1 MWVNM
6 TFGTMLSYCRVPP
19 DAVRGSSCHN
29 DQSVSCIRCDIVG
42 TRRSLK
48 NSGSH
53 IDASHSRQPLVK
65 GERLVRYEV
74 NAVILRA
81 DTIFESVNLYIFI
94 MVFDPTIY
102 IYIYIHM
109 HTCILL
115 NTLMQV
121 SSAGIFSLWAY
132 LQWYHQ
138 LVVCCCLL
146 PQRVCCPRLCAM
158 PVQHAR
164 APEQARE
171 DTSPEK
177 N

>member
-74 NAVILRA
+74 NAVIGALGVWRMEPRG
-81 DTIFESVNLYIFI
+81 ISIQLGWYVSG
-94 MVFDPTIY
+94 
-102 IYIYIHM
+102 
-109 HTCILL
+109 CW
-115 NTLMQV
+115 LM
-121 SSAGIFSLWAY
+121 GCWPSL
-132 LQWYHQ
+132 
-138 LVVCCCLL
+138 
-146 PQRVCCPRLCAM
+146 PPG
-158 PVQHAR
+158 P
-164 APEQARE
+164 
-171 DTSPEK
+171 DTSDNRVQVTLGLAPQK
-177 N
+177 FNNSH

>member
-1 MWVNM
+1 MGCIHRAQVSA
-6 TFGTMLSYCRVPP
+6 TVCTGLVQQ
-19 DAVRGSSCHN
+19 SSMILHHWPLLLI
-29 DQSVSCIRCDIVG
+29 VVG

-74 NAVILRA
+74 NAVMLRGGQGVVSYGSLLWSQCVGGLA
-81 DTIFESVNLYIFI
+81 GEEYI
-94 MVFDPTIY
+94 TG
-102 IYIYIHM
+102 HGQA
-109 HTCILL
+109 HK
-115 NTLMQV
+115 
-121 SSAGIFSLWAY
+121 AGKAEITRGISDNFPSGFCAKI
-132 LQWYHQ
+132 
-138 LVVCCCLL
+138 LL
-146 PQRVCCPRLCAM
+146 PQRVCCSRRCAM
-158 PVQHAR
+158 PVQHLR